1 MAKLAAEMRAEQERL
16 GSLQPRDIR
25 QPTDAHAAGA
35 RQVESDD
42 AQREPVLGSWDRADG
57 IAEEAPE
64 AVTAARRR
72 VPLSSP
78 SPWMWSLAAGVLGAF
93 VGAAGAW
100 LLTAVAPADRH
111 EENSALVGPASTAP
125 GDPQGAT
132 LQGATLQ
139 GATLQGNTGQAVLV
153 PELGVQS
160 ADPGDAA
167 ALAAASIEIGNVPQP
182 AVIAAELADSPSPQA
197 LAPLHERPRSSVQAV
212 VYAPPPPAIKAKLVK
227 SAAKVPRPKPRPT
240 PPLAT
245 ETVESTVPPA
255 PVVFPGATIEY
266 PPSLSAQQADRRC
279 TRSATAPF
287 RPVASRLFLFSAPTA
302 EPTVTEGPF
311 SLAEKISLVTASCGR
326 ARIPPGRP
334 VDRNSRCYRQ
344 GCAGIPFWI

>member
-1 MAKLAAEMRAEQERL
+1 MGPMAKLAAEMRAEQERL

-42 AQREPVLGSWDRADG
+42 AQREPALDSWDRADA

-72 VPLSSP
+72 VPLPSP
-78 SPWMWSLAAGVLGAF
+78 SPWTWSLAAGVLGAF

-111 EENSALVGPASTAP
+111 EKNSALVGPASTAL

-132 LQGATLQ
+132 LQGHTV
-139 GATLQGNTGQAVLV
+139 QAVLA
-153 PELGVQS
+153 PELGVVQS
-160 ADPGDAA
+160 ADPGDAVT
-167 ALAAASIEIGNVPQP
+167 LAAASIEIGNVPQP
-182 AVIAAELADSPSPQA
+182 AVIAVELANSPSPQA
-197 LAPLHERPRSSVQAV
+197 LAPLHERPRSSIRAV
-212 VYAPPPPAIKAKLVK
+212 AYAPPLPAIKAKLVK

-255 PVVFPGATIEY
+255 PVVFPAAVIEY
-266 PPSLSAQQADRRC
+266 PPSLSAQTADR
-279 TRSATAPF
+279 
-287 RPVASRLFLFSAPTA
+287 
-302 EPTVTEGPF
+302 
-311 SLAEKISLVTASCGR
+311 
-326 ARIPPGRP
+326 
-334 VDRNSRCYRQ
+334 
-344 GCAGIPFWI
+344 